1 MHRRSSLVFASAL
14 AGFAMLVAAC
24 SNGST
29 TAATGKA
36 PAQVAAASAAPAST
50 VSNDWAIKYTGGH
63 GGKADDSLAPIV
75 IGYVNQEGGVP
86 AFPESTAGAEAAV
99 AYINSELGGIAGH
112 KLVLRKCLV
121 QAEED
126 GQKCGTEMVNDPT
139 VKAVLTGVLTAGGD
153 SLYKVIAG
161 KLPVLVGN
169 PVTNADFLTKG
180 IAALTPGSPG
190 VIQGLAVFIARN
202 LNAVKPIKKVAIVYG
217 DNEGAKAAV
226 NVLFT
231 PVLKKLGITNIKAV
245 PVSDSA
251 TAPDVQAA
259 LQAAGAADADALVPL
274 VVEPL
279 CIATYDALKALGIS
293 PLVVTTGL
301 CLGTAVT
308 QHLKD
313 VGDQGQVPNGW
324 YYGGYG
330 YSYFLPDQESGMV
343 TYLAKVKQ
351 YSPPNVEYTGFAGPE
366 FGNVMT
372 LAKFFNT
379 IGPDKITGDAVKTQI
394 GSFIGPMM
402 MTAGPMG
409 CGKVSPIFASLCG
422 AEMGIEQYRD
432 GKWIPVADA
441 LNGQAINPT
450 QVLAHS

>member
-1 MHRRSSLVFASAL
+1 VRA
-14 AGFAMLVAAC
+14 AGA
-24 SNGST
+24 GS
-29 TAATGKA
+29 G
-36 PAQVAAASAAPAST
+36 PGGL
-50 VSNDWAIKYTGGH
+50 VSNDWALGYTGGRAAR
-63 GGKADDSLAPIV
+63 ADDSLAPVV

-86 AFPESTAGAEAAV
+86 AFPEATAGAEAAV
-99 AYINSELGGIAGH
+99 AYVNSELGGVSGH
-112 KLVLRKCLV
+112 RLVLKKCVV

-126 GQKCGTEMVNDPT
+126 GQKCGTEMVNDPA
-139 VKAVLTGVLTAGGD
+139 VRAVLTGVLTAGGD
-153 SLYKVIAG
+153 SLYKVVANR
-161 KLPVLVGN
+161 LPVLVGN
-169 PVTNADFLTKG
+169 PVTNPDFLTRG

-190 VIQGLAVFIARN
+190 VIQGLGVFIARN
-202 LNAVKPIKKVAIVYG
+202 LGAVKPIKKVAIIYG

-226 NVLFT
+226 NVLFV
-231 PVLKKLGITNIKAV
+231 PVVKRLGITDVKAV

-279 CIATYDALKALGIS
+279 CIATYDALKALGVS
-293 PLVVTTGL
+293 PLVVTTAL

-313 VGDQGQVPNGW
+313 VGDKGQVPNGW

-330 YSYFLPDQESGMV
+330 YSYFLPDRQSGMD

-351 YSPPNVEYTGFAGPE
+351 YSPPGVEYTGFAGPE
-366 FGNVMT
+366 FANVMT
-372 LAKFFNT
+372 LAKFFNA
-379 IGPDKITGDAVKTQI
+379 IGPDRISGEAIKAQI
-394 GSFIGPMM
+394 GSFSGPMM
-402 MTAGPMG
+402 MTAGPMA
-409 CGKVSPIFASLCG
+409 CGKVSPVFASLCG
-422 AEMGIEQYRD
+422 AEMGIEQYRA
-432 GKWIPVADA
+432 GRWQPVADA

>member
-14 AGFAMLVAAC
+14 AAIAMLAAAC
-24 SNGST
+24 SSGSS
-29 TAATGKA
+29 TAATAHA
-36 PAQVAAASAAPAST
+36 PVQVAAAAATPAAT
-50 VSNDWAIKYTGGH
+50 VSNDWALKYTGGH
-63 GGKADDSLAPIV
+63 AGKADDSLAPVV

-86 AFPESTAGAEAAV
+86 AFPETTAGAEAAV

-112 KLVLRKCLV
+112 KLVLKKCLV

-126 GQKCGTEMVNDPT
+126 GQKCGTEMVNDTT
-139 VKAVLTGVLTAGGD
+139 VKAVLTGVLTLGGA
-153 SLYKVIAG
+153 SLYKVIAN

-169 PVTNADFLTKG
+169 PVTNPDFLTKG

-202 LNAVKPIKKVAIVYG
+202 LSAVKPIKKVAIVYG

-231 PVLKKLGITNIKAV
+231 PVLKKLGISNIKAV

-274 VVEPL
+274 VVEPV

-324 YYGGYG
+324 YYGSYG
-330 YSYFLPDQESGMV
+330 YSYFLPDTQSGMV

-366 FGNVMT
+366 FANVMT

-379 IGPDKITGDAVKTQI
+379 MGPDKITGEAVNAQI
-394 GSFIGPMM
+394 NSFTGPMM
-402 MTAGPMG
+402 ITAGSMA

-432 GKWIPVADA
+432 GKWLPVADA